1 MLLLFQATA
10 WRFAMG
16 YFVTWTGHCAAAN
29 DGFITRSGT
38 APTETDFGLGAEGF
52 EFLATP
58 NCK

>member
-1 MLLLFQATA
+1 
-10 WRFAMG
+10 MG

-38 APTETDFGLGAEGF
+38 VPTETDFGLGAEGF